1 MNRKKITIIICV
13 LIGVIFLTLG
23 GLFLYKYI
31 RIKTAKIE
39 ITLVDSLDADFA
51 GTYKVSSF
59 IKSINGKIVN
69 DYYIDTE
76 TLGQKFV
83 EFEFINDD
91 GIKLKYN
98 FNVNIVDNEAP
109 VVWLGKSYN
118 VTVGSENNL
127 LDKIM
132 CGDNYDNKPTC
143 IIDGDYNLDEVGFYK
158 LVFKAEDS
166 SGNKTEKEFTLNVN
180 KPKTSSSTSINK
192 DVTLFKDVTAD
203 YKTDDTEIGI
213 DVSKW
218 QGDIDFGKLKDA
230 GVEFVIIRVGSS
242 NGINGEN
249 FVDSKFLQ
257 NIQNANVVGIPV
269 GIYFYSY
276 ANSYDRAVSDA
287 KWIINEIKDYKVDL
301 PIAFDWENWSSFND
315 FDVSFFG
322 LTNIA
327 KGFMN
332 TIKDAGYD
340 AMLYSSKTYLEN
352 IWLPTK
358 YSTWLAHYTKNTNYT
373 GDYDFWQ
380 MCSNG
385 RVDGINGDVDIDI
398 RFLAK
403 NNK

>member
-180 KPKTSSSTSINK
+180 KPKTSSSISSSK
-192 DVTLFKDVTAD
+192 DVTLFKDVAAD
-203 YKTDDTEIGI
+203 YKTEDTEIGI